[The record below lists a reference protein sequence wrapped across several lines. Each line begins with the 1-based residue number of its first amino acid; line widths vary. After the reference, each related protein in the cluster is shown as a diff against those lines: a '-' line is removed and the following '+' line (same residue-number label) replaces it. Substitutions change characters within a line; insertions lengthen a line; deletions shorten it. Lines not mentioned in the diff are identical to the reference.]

1 MFYKTKLYLNLIK
14 YFFKDKFKII
24 EKEESLAFL
33 KNYFK
38 DKKNGFYI
46 DAGCYHP
53 IRLSNTK
60 FLHDKGWE
68 GINID
73 ISKKSIDLF
82 NIVRKKDINLILGLS
97 DKEGIANAYFEK
109 DLFFQNT
116 INYAYKKKFLSE
128 KSKKKNIEIKTL
140 NYVIKKYTKNK
151 IIDLIDVDCEGQDL
165 NVLKGLDLTKHNVRM
180 ILIEVHRYND
190 EIKKNAH
197 QIFEILKANNYKLL
211 FSGHNCIFKKD

>member
-165 NVLKGLDLTKHNVRM
+165 NVLKGLDLTKHNVRV

-190 EIKKNAH
+190 EIQKNAH
-197 QIFEILKANNYKLL
+197 QIFEILKANNYQLL

>member
-128 KSKKKNIEIKTL
+128 KSKKKKHRNKNFKL
-140 NYVIKKYTKNK
+140 CYKKIYEK
-151 IIDLIDVDCEGQDL
+151 
-165 NVLKGLDLTKHNVRM
+165 
-180 ILIEVHRYND
+180 
-190 EIKKNAH
+190 
-197 QIFEILKANNYKLL
+197 
-211 FSGHNCIFKKD
+211 